1 MDDEER
7 GGRKLSVARE
17 LLLLVATVEALRLAA
32 RQKLD
37 GSGHREKAS
46 DLALVMTG
54 GLHVL
59 RDRLHLVARIL
70 TSTVS
75 ASEILSEE
83 NEAGVFE
90 EGPGIVRE
98 WSADE
103 KAQHLEAE
111 WRLSRSRQSLEQPHG
126 IFGLSRH
133 KKHDGRSN

>member
-1 MDDEER
+1 MGDEER

-17 LLLLVATVEALRLAA
+17 LVLLVATVEALRLAA

-37 GSGHREKAS
+37 GSRHGDKAS
-46 DLALVMTG
+46 DLALVMAG

-59 RDRLHLVARIL
+59 RDRIHLVARVL
-70 TSTVS
+70 TSAVN

-83 NEAGVFE
+83 NEAGTFE

-98 WSADE
+98 WSPE
-103 KAQHLEAE
+103 QKAQHLEAE
-111 WRLSRSRQSLEQPHG
+111 WRLARSRQSLEQPHG

-133 KKHDGRSN
+133 KKHDDRSN